1 MTERTTGYIKWF
13 NPARRYG
20 FIRRE
25 GGQPD
30 VFVHANDLR
39 NPGDAH
45 SLMEGDPV
53 EFAVVQTPKGFQA
66 VDVVRLS
73 QPRRS
78 SLPL

>member
-20 FIRRE
+20 FVRRE

-30 VFVHANDLR
+30 VFVHVNDLR
-39 NPGDAH
+39 DPRDAYR
-45 SLMEGDPV
+45 LMEGDPV
-53 EFAVVQTPKGFQA
+53 EFAVVQTTKGLRA
-66 VDVVRLS
+66 VDVVRVS
-73 QPRRS
+73 QPRQS